1 MYNFN
6 VWIWSYQ
13 SINQGPDQDLA
24 WGNNFADDAGF
35 QYPAAGVAGS
45 QTGGKVAEQKVGFI
59 TGSQG
64 SRHWDQGSSPADNL
78 LILPAPA
85 HSTTH
90 HLSLA
95 NNKVTAFKR
104 FHFTRRPNG
113 FLLPCWCSLN
123 VKIFFHD
130 FVQVG
135 QSLLVSRPPPSL
147 VSSKLRHF
155 SLFVFS
161 LNAMRGK
168 RALVRVGRCTCSG
181 SDDSTRKERRSNKN

>member
-1 MYNFN
+1 M
-6 VWIWSYQ
+6 
-13 SINQGPDQDLA
+13 
-24 WGNNFADDAGF
+24 
-35 QYPAAGVAGS
+35 AGS

-64 SRHWDQGSSPADNL
+64 SRHWEQGSSPADNL

-155 SLFVFS
+155 SLFAFFAECDARQACACQSRPVHMLGIRRFY
-161 LNAMRGK
+161 K
-168 RALVRVGRCTCSG
+168 E
-181 SDDSTRKERRSNKN
+181 RKEVQ